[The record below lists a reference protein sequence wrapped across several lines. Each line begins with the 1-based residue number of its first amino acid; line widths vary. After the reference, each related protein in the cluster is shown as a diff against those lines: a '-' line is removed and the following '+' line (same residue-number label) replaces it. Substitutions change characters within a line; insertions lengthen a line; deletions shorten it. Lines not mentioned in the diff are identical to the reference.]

1 MAATQAQARDDSTS
15 AETVVVHRSVDRSGA
30 TYALDWR
37 TRERLRARYGA
48 DLNLPPRVFIAQE
61 SGADYERI
69 HGGVRNLVAQVLT
82 GLSPEQLRDFG
93 PIEFIDPVTEERVG

>member
-1 MAATQAQARDDSTS
+1 MASTQAEARNDSPDD
-15 AETVVVHRSVDRSGA
+15 EPVVVHRSVDRSGA

-48 DLNLPPRVFIAQE
+48 DLHLPPRVFIAQE

-69 HGGVRNLVAQVLT
+69 HGGVRNLVVQLLT
-82 GLSPEQLRDFG
+82 GLTVERLRDLG
-93 PIEFIDPVTEERVG
+93 PVEFVDPVTEERVD